1 MAWLVLM
8 LVSMSVQVT
17 LVLGEHR
24 NFAFHHSG
32 EEAQPEILAGQ
43 RKALNLRYSRA
54 GRLGGVEDLPRPRQ
68 QEGTLPLW
76 QRSALG
82 G

>member
-1 MAWLVLM
+1 M
-8 LVSMSVQVT
+8 LVSMAMSVQVT

-43 RKALNLRYSRA
+43 SKALNLRYSRA
-54 GRLGGVEDLPRPRQ
+54 GGLLGGGPGSRKAHYLY
-68 QEGTLPLW
+68 
-76 QRSALG
+76 G
-82 G
+82 GFGKTGVL

>member
-1 MAWLVLM
+1 MTRLVII
-8 LVSMSVQVT
+8 LVSMAMSAQVT

-54 GRLGGVEDLPRPRQ
+54 GRL
-68 QEGTLPLW
+68 
-76 QRSALG
+76 LG
-82 G
+82 GGPGSRKAIDPYGRFGKAGVI